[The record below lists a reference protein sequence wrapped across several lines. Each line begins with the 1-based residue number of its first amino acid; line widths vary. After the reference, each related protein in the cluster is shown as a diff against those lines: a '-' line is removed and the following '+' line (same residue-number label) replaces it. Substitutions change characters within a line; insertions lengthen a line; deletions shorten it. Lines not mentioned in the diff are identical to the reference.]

1 MLWFDNLV
9 DENLLLSESQLHS
22 PKQPGST
29 YHEPEYIDAVVAQV
43 SLG

>member
-1 MLWFDNLV
+1 VLWFDNFV
-9 DENLLLSESQLHS
+9 DENLCLSESRLHS

-29 YHEPEYIDAVVAQV
+29 YHETEYIDAIAAQV